1 MQLFRGVRGRD
12 LGAGR
17 GVVLERILAVVG
29 VGILPPSPPSR
40 AIRAAGLGKPRRNSP
55 TQRAGAELILEKGG
69 GGEKISIFFFLIF
82 FFPKKVTRVL
92 VVLKLLAVPERAR
105 RGFPRRCFPERGNL
119 RRARGKRSAPVC
131 SGRGGGAP
139 LSPLS
144 FPVSPPLGISFC
156 ESCACP
162 PTGLGAACG

>member
-17 GVVLERILAVVG
+17 GLVLERILAVVG

-40 AIRAAGLGKPRRNSP
+40 AIRASQPRRNSP
-55 TQRAGAELILEKGG
+55 TQRAGAELILEKEGG
-69 GGEKISIFFFLIF
+69 KKKSLFFFLFYF

-139 LSPLS
+139 LS